1 MQVER
6 PFGVVAN
13 GVVIH
18 EKRALK
24 FGIYRGNPEQ
34 YQMRRSGGITI
45 PLNGFSLKE
54 RLMAYQVVGEVM
66 AHQADDG

>member
-1 MQVER
+1 M
-6 PFGVVAN
+6 AN

-24 FGIYRGNPEQ
+24 SGIYRGNSEQ
-34 YQMRRSGGITI
+34 YQMWRRDRMIF

-54 RLMAYQVVGEVM
+54 RLMAYQVVGVVM